1 MGNILIFETGF
12 AGHHLEYLHHYY
24 EYAINDKSNSYVFL
38 IADSFKEVKEKYTW
52 EKSAN
57 VRFEYIDPIILDKCI
72 NNKLL
77 VGSFYKSIYLRKKC
91 KEYNI
96 SLIITTMLME
106 YLPFLPFILNKKI
119 EFRGIIYR
127 IFLYEQREKFNS
139 HKLISSIKYQLLK
152 NSPQFKKIF
161 ILNDKYG
168 TIRLNKKYNTH
179 KFNFLPDPIPVIGN
193 GENLK
198 EKLNIPQNNIV
209 FLHFG
214 GLGYRKGTITI
225 LDLLEYLKSNNNFTF
240 IFAGKI
246 GDECK
251 DEFYKKLKKSKD
263 KCQILV
269 YDYFCE
275 YDFLSSLCITCD
287 YILLPYTNVN
297 QSSGVLGYAARFN
310 KPVIGPAEG
319 LLGYLIKNY
328 KLGQTICNINPQKLA
343 YSMAN
348 YNNISAIDGTPYIK
362 ENNIEEFKR
371 ILFS

>member
-198 EKLNIPQNNIV
+198 EKLNIPQNKYCISTFWWPWIQKRHYHYFRFIRV
-209 FLHFG
+209 F
-214 GLGYRKGTITI
+214 
-225 LDLLEYLKSNNNFTF
+225 
-240 IFAGKI
+240 
-246 GDECK
+246 
-251 DEFYKKLKKSKD
+251 KK
-263 KCQILV
+263 
-269 YDYFCE
+269 
-275 YDFLSSLCITCD
+275 
-287 YILLPYTNVN
+287 
-297 QSSGVLGYAARFN
+297 
-310 KPVIGPAEG
+310 
-319 LLGYLIKNY
+319 
-328 KLGQTICNINPQKLA
+328 
-343 YSMAN
+343 
-348 YNNISAIDGTPYIK
+348 
-362 ENNIEEFKR
+362 
-371 ILFS
+371 